1 MSTITMDRP
10 MDQLLAAPRAP
21 RRQRSTVRLT
31 RRGRMVVF
39 VLGLMVLLGLGLAVS
54 AGAGAAL
61 HSGAPEPTH
70 QVVVAPGD
78 TLWGLASGAA
88 RGGDVRSMITHIE
101 ELNGL
106 SGADLAVGQ
115 TLRIPD

>member
-1 MSTITMDRP
+1 MSTMTMSRP
-10 MDQLLAAPRAP
+10 VDELFASATNAPC
-21 RRQRSTVRLT
+21 RSTVRLT
-31 RRGRMVVF
+31 RRGRVVVF
-39 VLGLMVLLGLGLAVS
+39 VLGLMVLLGLGLALS

-61 HSGAPEPTH
+61 HGGTPESTH

-88 RGGDVRSMITHIE
+88 HGGDVRSMITHIE

-106 SGADLAVGQ
+106 SGATVMVGQ